1 MRTQFIPIFSE
12 AAKIDS
18 LLILTG
24 EVAGNMQTLKLCLC
38 RYRNN
43 EKKQKSPG
51 LSKALRVSAF
61 TIRQDLR
68 FMIKLTELRVKGPS

>member
-43 EKKQKSPG
+43 EKKRKSSG